1 MYRKITI
8 FLEYWK
14 NSKHRKP
21 LILQGARQVGKTYS
35 VLEFGRTHYE
45 NTVYFNF
52 DTNPKLKQTF
62 DEDISPE
69 YLVPILSHISSQT
82 IVRETTLIV
91 FDENTKGTHLCVT
104 LKPSI
109 LRRQSSMTA
118 NTKTTWSVWGILFGM
133 AIVLGI
139 GVAFLAF
146 TLTRDPQ
153 ILAFLYDK
161 ITVPQ
166 SLHFITNFKWI
177 FNLLVVCVTAIP
189 AAAVLYVSERGFS
202 RCVQPKE
209 K

>member
-1 MYRKITI
+1 
-8 FLEYWK
+8 
-14 NSKHRKP
+14 
-21 LILQGARQVGKTYS
+21 
-35 VLEFGRTHYE
+35 
-45 NTVYFNF
+45 
-52 DTNPKLKQTF
+52 
-62 DEDISPE
+62 
-69 YLVPILSHISSQT
+69 
-82 IVRETTLIV
+82 
-91 FDENTKGTHLCVT
+91 
-104 LKPSI
+104 
-109 LRRQSSMTA
+109 MTA

-139 GVAFLAF
+139 GVVFLAF

-166 SLHFITNFKWI
+166 SLHFITNFKWL

-189 AAAVLYVSERGFS
+189 AAAVLYVSEWGFS

>member
-1 MYRKITI
+1 
-8 FLEYWK
+8 
-14 NSKHRKP
+14 
-21 LILQGARQVGKTYS
+21 
-35 VLEFGRTHYE
+35 
-45 NTVYFNF
+45 
-52 DTNPKLKQTF
+52 
-62 DEDISPE
+62 
-69 YLVPILSHISSQT
+69 
-82 IVRETTLIV
+82 
-91 FDENTKGTHLCVT
+91 
-104 LKPSI
+104 
-109 LRRQSSMTA
+109 MTA

-166 SLHFITNFKWI
+166 SL
-177 FNLLVVCVTAIP
+177 VVCVTAIP

>member
-1 MYRKITI
+1 
-8 FLEYWK
+8 
-14 NSKHRKP
+14 
-21 LILQGARQVGKTYS
+21 
-35 VLEFGRTHYE
+35 
-45 NTVYFNF
+45 
-52 DTNPKLKQTF
+52 
-62 DEDISPE
+62 
-69 YLVPILSHISSQT
+69 
-82 IVRETTLIV
+82 
-91 FDENTKGTHLCVT
+91 
-104 LKPSI
+104 
-109 LRRQSSMTA
+109 MTA

-146 TLTRDPQ
+146 TLTRD
-153 ILAFLYDK
+153 
-161 ITVPQ
+161 PQ

>member
-1 MYRKITI
+1 
-8 FLEYWK
+8 
-14 NSKHRKP
+14 
-21 LILQGARQVGKTYS
+21 
-35 VLEFGRTHYE
+35 
-45 NTVYFNF
+45 
-52 DTNPKLKQTF
+52 
-62 DEDISPE
+62 
-69 YLVPILSHISSQT
+69 
-82 IVRETTLIV
+82 
-91 FDENTKGTHLCVT
+91 
-104 LKPSI
+104 
-109 LRRQSSMTA
+109 MTA

-189 AAAVLYVSERGFS
+189 GRSRTLCKRAGIQPLRAAKRKIKTDKQEVIYALSDFLIMIFVMVSE
-202 RCVQPKE
+202 E
-209 K
+209 IT

>member
-1 MYRKITI
+1 
-8 FLEYWK
+8 
-14 NSKHRKP
+14 
-21 LILQGARQVGKTYS
+21 
-35 VLEFGRTHYE
+35 
-45 NTVYFNF
+45 
-52 DTNPKLKQTF
+52 
-62 DEDISPE
+62 
-69 YLVPILSHISSQT
+69 
-82 IVRETTLIV
+82 
-91 FDENTKGTHLCVT
+91 
-104 LKPSI
+104 
-109 LRRQSSMTA
+109 MTA

-139 GVAFLAF
+139 GV
-146 TLTRDPQ
+146 
-153 ILAFLYDK
+153 AFLYDK

>member
-1 MYRKITI
+1 
-8 FLEYWK
+8 
-14 NSKHRKP
+14 
-21 LILQGARQVGKTYS
+21 
-35 VLEFGRTHYE
+35 
-45 NTVYFNF
+45 
-52 DTNPKLKQTF
+52 
-62 DEDISPE
+62 
-69 YLVPILSHISSQT
+69 
-82 IVRETTLIV
+82 
-91 FDENTKGTHLCVT
+91 
-104 LKPSI
+104 
-109 LRRQSSMTA
+109 MTA

-139 GVAFLAF
+139 GAAYLAF

-166 SLHFITNFKWI
+166 SLHFITNFKWL

-189 AAAVLYVSERGFS
+189 AAVVLYVSERGFS

>member
-1 MYRKITI
+1 
-8 FLEYWK
+8 
-14 NSKHRKP
+14 
-21 LILQGARQVGKTYS
+21 
-35 VLEFGRTHYE
+35 
-45 NTVYFNF
+45 
-52 DTNPKLKQTF
+52 
-62 DEDISPE
+62 
-69 YLVPILSHISSQT
+69 
-82 IVRETTLIV
+82 
-91 FDENTKGTHLCVT
+91 
-104 LKPSI
+104 
-109 LRRQSSMTA
+109 MTA

-189 AAAVLYVSERGFS
+189 AAAVLYVSEMGI
-202 RCVQPKE
+202 QPLRAAKRKIKTDKQVIYALSDFLIMIFVMVSE
-209 K
+209 EIT

>member
-1 MYRKITI
+1 
-8 FLEYWK
+8 
-14 NSKHRKP
+14 
-21 LILQGARQVGKTYS
+21 
-35 VLEFGRTHYE
+35 
-45 NTVYFNF
+45 
-52 DTNPKLKQTF
+52 
-62 DEDISPE
+62 
-69 YLVPILSHISSQT
+69 
-82 IVRETTLIV
+82 
-91 FDENTKGTHLCVT
+91 
-104 LKPSI
+104 
-109 LRRQSSMTA
+109 MTA
-118 NTKTTWSVWGILFGM
+118 NTKNDLECLGNPFGM

-146 TLTRDPQ
+146 TLPRDPQ

-166 SLHFITNFKWI
+166 SLHFITNFKWL